1 MLGRE
6 SPQCSF
12 LDAAWSV
19 ESLLKRDDFY
29 GTLYREGGRLYSDD
43 FFAEC
48 YTLDNGRP
56 SVPPSRMMKLVLLQH
71 WEGLSDRQA
80 LERMT
85 FDLRWKA
92 VLGMEVGE
100 PAVAQSTLAEF
111 RARLQLHQ
119 QMEKAF
125 GRFLKRAVEL
135 GLIGRKEVQVID
147 STAIWGRGAVKD
159 TYNLIGSAV
168 AKLVRVAAR
177 HRDSE
182 VETVAK
188 EAGLDLT
195 APRKEGSLKARAEIN
210 WAKKA
215 QRRAFLNAVVEEA
228 RSLLKET
235 SEDQAADGEVRK
247 AAELLA
253 TVLCQDLEPVRKEQ
267 DQGGDG
273 PDEPELELPAAPSE
287 PQGTK
292 AEDEVLEPGREVQIR
307 RGVARDRTLS
317 VHDSEMR
324 HGRKSHRRRW
334 DGYKGHFSVSAES
347 EFVTGVE
354 VTPANAGDAEA
365 GIEMLGKAKAEGLE
379 PEAWV
384 GDMAYSAAE
393 LRLRARAEGTEVCAK
408 VPPTPAPGGCFSKD
422 EFSLDLEA
430 GLAKCP
436 AGETTARL
444 RQRKGSGGIFLF
456 DGARCAT
463 CGLREQCT
471 RKSPEKMRSSGIG
484 RTVGVH
490 QHEAVLEEARREEDT
505 DAFQARLALRPLVER
520 KIAHLMRRG
529 LRQARYFG
537 TAKTR
542 FQALA
547 TALGVNLARLGALR
561 AGDLV
566 GHSTPHTAPA

>member
-6 SPQCSF
+6 SSQCSF

-29 GTLYREGGRLYSDD
+29 GTLYREGGKLYSDD

-111 RARLQLHQ
+111 RARLQLHD

-135 GLIGRKEVQVID
+135 GLIRRKEVQVID

-168 AKLVRVAAR
+168 AKLVRLAAR

-188 EAGLDLT
+188 AAGLDLT
-195 APRKEGSLKARAEIN
+195 APQKEGSLKARADIN

-215 QRRAFLNAVVEEA
+215 QRRGFLNAVVEEA
-228 RSLLKET
+228 RSLLQET
-235 SEDQAADGEVRK
+235 REDQAADGEVRK

-253 TVLCQDLEPVRKEQ
+253 TVLCQDLEPVHKEK

-273 PDEPELELPAAPSE
+273 PDEPELELRTASSE
-287 PQGTK
+287 PGDGK
-292 AEDEVLEPGREVQIR
+292 AEDEVLESGREVQIR
-307 RGVARDRTLS
+307 QGVARDRTLS
-317 VHDSEMR
+317 VHDPEMR
-324 HGRKSHRRRW
+324 HGRKSHRRKW

-365 GIEMLGKAKAEGLE
+365 GTEMVGKAKAGGLE

-422 EFSLDLEA
+422 EFILDLEA
-430 GLAKCP
+430 GLARCP

-444 RQRKGSGGIFLF
+444 SPRKGGGGTFLF
-456 DGARCAT
+456 DGARCAV
-463 CGLREQCT
+463 CRFRERCT
-471 RKSPEKMRSSGIG
+471 PKSPEKMNSSGIG

-490 QHEAVLEEARREEDT
+490 RHEAVLQEARREEDT
-505 DAFQARLALRPLVER
+505 DAFRARLALRPVVER
-520 KIAHLMRRG
+520 KIGHLMRRG

-547 TALGVNLARLGALR
+547 TALGVNLARFGTLQG
-561 AGDLV
+561 GKN
-566 GHSTPHTAPA
+566 TPATAPG

>member
-29 GTLYREGGRLYSDD
+29 GTLYREGGKLYSDD

-111 RARLQLHQ
+111 RARLQLHH

-125 GRFLKRAVEL
+125 ERFLKHAVEL

-168 AKLVRVAAR
+168 GKLVRVAAK
-177 HRDSE
+177 HRNSE
-182 VETVAK
+182 AEAVADA
-188 EAGLDLT
+188 AGLELT
-195 APRKEGSLKARAEIN
+195 APRKGGSLKGRAEID

-215 QRRAFLNAVVEEA
+215 ERRAFLNAVVEEA
-228 RSLLKET
+228 RRLLKET
-235 SEDQAADGEVRK
+235 GKDQVADGEVRK

-253 TVLCQDLEPVRKEQ
+253 AILCQDLEPMAE
-267 DQGGDG
+267 DETDGGDAG
-273 PDEPELELPAAPSE
+273 PDEPELELSSE
-287 PQGTK
+287 QPEAQDPEKEST
-292 AEDEVLEPGREVQIR
+292 VLASGQKVQLR
-307 RGVARDRTLS
+307 QGVARDRMLS
-317 VHDSEMR
+317 VHDPQMR

-334 DGYKGHFSVSAES
+334 DGYKGHFSVSGES
-347 EFVTGVE
+347 EFVTGVD

-365 GIEMLGKAKAEGLE
+365 GGEMVGKAKERGLE

-393 LRLRARAEGTEVCAK
+393 LRIRARTEGTEVCAK
-408 VPPTPAPGGCFSKD
+408 VPPTPAAGGCFGKD
-422 EFSLDLEA
+422 EFTLDLE
-430 GLAKCP
+430 GGQVTCP
-436 AGETTARL
+436 AGETTVRW
-444 RQRKGSGGIFLF
+444 RRRKNGGGAFLF
-456 DGARCAT
+456 DGAACAA
-463 CGLREQCT
+463 CGLRERCT
-471 RKSPEKMRSSGIG
+471 RKSPEKMNSSGIG
-484 RTVGVH
+484 RTVTVH
-490 QHEAVLEEARREEDT
+490 PYEAVLQEARREEET
-505 DAFQARLALRPLVER
+505 DAFKARLALRPVVER
-520 KIAHLMRRG
+520 KIGHLMRRG

-547 TALGVNLARLGALR
+547 TALGVNLARFGALNE
-561 AGDLV
+561 GQT
-566 GHSTPHTAPA
+566 TPAMAPA